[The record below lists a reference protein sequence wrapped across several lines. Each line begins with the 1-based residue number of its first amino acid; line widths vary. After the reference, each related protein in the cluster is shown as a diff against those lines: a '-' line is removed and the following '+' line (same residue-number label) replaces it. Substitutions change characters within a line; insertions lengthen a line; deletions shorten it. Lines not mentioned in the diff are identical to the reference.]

1 MSDANAKRAEG
12 PRTLVEEGTQFKGS
26 LSSKCPIEV
35 KGRVEGDLQ
44 APSLTVSSKGAVHGK
59 VKVDELFS
67 EGEIAGEFDA
77 DVVRL
82 SGVVKDNTVIRA
94 KSLEVK
100 LAPAN
105 GGRMQLVFGECALE
119 VGDAP
124 TKEASV
130 AKPTAATVE
139 PVRVDKPAADKAL
152 ADKASA
158 DRAPAAEAKLDKSD
172 KGDKPEKSE
181 KKDKVERA
189 SMPPPSAANGGL

>member
-1 MSDANAKRAEG
+1 MSVEAKRSEG

-44 APSLTVSSKGAVHGK
+44 APSLGVSATGAVHGK
-59 VKVDELFS
+59 VRVAELVS

-82 SGVVKDNTVIRA
+82 SGVVKDNTVVRA

-105 GGRMQLVFGECALE
+105 GRMQVIFGECALE

-124 TKEASV
+124 TRDTAVAKEAEAPREKAE
-130 AKPTAATVE
+130 AKG
-139 PVRVDKPAADKAL
+139 DKKEKADKA
-152 ADKASA
+152 
-158 DRAPAAEAKLDKSD
+158 E
-172 KGDKPEKSE
+172 KPEKHS
-181 KKDKVERA
+181 V
-189 SMPPPSAANGGL
+189 PPPPANGGI

>member
-1 MSDANAKRAEG
+1 MSVEAKRGEG

-44 APSLTVSSKGAVHGK
+44 APSLTVSPKGAVHGK
-59 VKVDELFS
+59 VKVDELLS

-82 SGVVKDNTVIRA
+82 SGVVKDNTVVRA

-100 LAPAN
+100 LAAAAN
-105 GGRMQLVFGECALE
+105 GRMQVIFGECALE
-119 VGDAP
+119 VGEAP
-124 TKEASV
+124 TREAAV
-130 AKPTAATVE
+130 AKDAEAPRAEKVE
-139 PVRVDKPAADKAL
+139 KVAEKADKAE
-152 ADKASA
+152 KA
-158 DRAPAAEAKLDKSD
+158 DRK
-172 KGDKPEKSE
+172 
-181 KKDKVERA
+181 ERT

>member
-1 MSDANAKRAEG
+1 M
-12 PRTLVEEGTQFKGS
+12 EEGTQFKGS

-44 APSLTVSSKGAVHGK
+44 APSLTVSASGAVHGK
-59 VKVDELFS
+59 VKVEELLS

-82 SGVVKDNTVIRA
+82 SGTVKDNTVIRA

-105 GGRMQLVFGECALE
+105 GRMQVMFGECALE

-124 TKEASV
+124 TRDAAV
-130 AKPTAATVE
+130 AKDDG
-139 PVRVDKPAADKAL
+139 VR
-152 ADKASA
+152 
-158 DRAPAAEAKLDKSD
+158 EAKA
-172 KGDKPEKSE
+172 DKPERSE
-181 KKDKVERA
+181 KAEKKEKAERA
-189 SMPPPSAANGGL
+189 SIPPPSAANGGLS